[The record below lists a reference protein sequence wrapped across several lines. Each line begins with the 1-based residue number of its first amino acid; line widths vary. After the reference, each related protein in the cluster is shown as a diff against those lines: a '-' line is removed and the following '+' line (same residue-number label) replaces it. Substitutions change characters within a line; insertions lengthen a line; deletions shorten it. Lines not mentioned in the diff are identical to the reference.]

1 MTCAGLT
8 GLLITM
14 ATASWMLLFAR
25 KNRDL
30 RRVDRSLYMVP
41 LLQFLFFLLL
51 FGDGYGTWMQWF
63 FLLLMT
69 GIDAATCVVLME
81 RKRTEE
87 KKQEM
92 SDLYRKIRQE
102 MEYYEKIAKYLQ
114 HMSYVRHEFANQVQ
128 VVTEMLENGGDISQ
142 IRVMLNKM
150 DETLKSINT
159 NAGFGT

>member
-14 ATASWMLLFAR
+14 ATAGWMLLFAR

-51 FGDGYGTWMQWF
+51 FGDGYGTWIQWF
-63 FLLLMT
+63 FLLLLT
-69 GIDAATCVVLME
+69 GIDAAACVILRE

-92 SDLYRKIRQE
+92 SDLYRKRRQE

-150 DETLKSINT
+150 DENLKSINT
-159 NAGFGT
+159 NADFDR